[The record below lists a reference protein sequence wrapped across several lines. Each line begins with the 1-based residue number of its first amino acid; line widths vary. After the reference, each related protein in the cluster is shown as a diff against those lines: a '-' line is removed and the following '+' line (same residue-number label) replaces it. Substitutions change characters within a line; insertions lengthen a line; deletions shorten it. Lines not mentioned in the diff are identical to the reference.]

1 MLPQPCPFPASPETP
16 RGLSR
21 GQQPA
26 RSRAPPDPPV
36 LILWDLLVWKRGCGV
51 ATSPSKPRHAAW
63 GQAGRS
69 QGPAPRA
76 GWVSP
81 CPHAGSQVTLCSSS
95 PGTRAPVPG
104 LRQGGPGWPGVQ
116 GCAALLC
123 YGQTLISLLSLSP
136 IFFLCSCLLIFPV
149 PFSFSSS
156 LSPL

>member
-16 RGLSR
+16 GGLSR

-26 RSRAPPDPPV
+26 CSCAPPDPSVP
-36 LILWDLLVWKRGCGV
+36 ILWDLLVWKQGCGV

-104 LRQGGPGWPGVQ
+104 LRQGGPPGLGCKAVQ
-116 GCAALLC
+116 LCCAT
-123 YGQTLISLLSLSP
+123 GKLSFPS
-136 IFFLCSCLLIFPV
+136 FLCPQS
-149 PFSFSSS
+149 FSFA
-156 LSPL
+156 LAF